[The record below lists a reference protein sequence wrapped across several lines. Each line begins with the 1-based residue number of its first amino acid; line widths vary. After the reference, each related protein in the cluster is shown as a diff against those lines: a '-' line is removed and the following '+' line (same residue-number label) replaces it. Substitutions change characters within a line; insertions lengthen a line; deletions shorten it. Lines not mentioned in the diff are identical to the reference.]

1 MLFKTI
7 HKVAAATTLWVMAL
21 LGASLANAQINLD
34 DKSPKGVVYS
44 LEGLASNADLAV
56 AGTANKGYYVI
67 SASSSRLNVSKKLEA
82 LAAYRLGQ
90 SDPSPNDIWVRV
102 EAKGSLKIIDDTT
115 LTVNDTTA
123 PACYVGVM
131 ADSVLSEEGFRI
143 YKIDPDEG
151 DFASVTECTDA
162 SPFPAGD
169 VTLTVPLGR
178 RRDGATIN
186 INADPPENVIE
197 GPMEATTAI
206 KPGAGILHIS
216 VYDSASGAY
225 DGDSDAMLFEEEFP
239 VTSTAS
245 SLDVSFSAGMQAV
258 SDVETGFTRFVGTS
272 EAMTKMATLGSVT
285 VKAKTAA
292 ATHWMPNGEI
302 AANKVPDLIGGES
315 KVRIMSDS
323 DFSFATFALGG
334 VGLMPIA
341 LDGNTLSMG
350 TGASAAALNATCS
363 NPNPEGAE
371 ANTRAMMDACEV
383 ALVGMT
389 PQMLTATV
397 IESTAEDFE
406 PLVIPEASFTAMVM
420 FDDESTAVSGN
431 LPDDTDAMPVGS
443 IRQNG
448 STFQLPMVTTFEGY
462 NNRIFIVNRSKRD
475 ASYSME
481 FTTEDGVTATEGSAA
496 TGTVEAGTTAV
507 IRAMDAVSLEG
518 GMRTAATLFVVGAP
532 GNTDVLTQIV
542 NKSDGSTDT
551 LRYEADQVR

>member
-21 LGASLANAQINLD
+21 LGASFANAQINLD
-34 DKSPKGVVYS
+34 DKSPKGIVYS
-44 LEGLASNADLAV
+44 LEGLATNDDLAV

-67 SASSSRLNVSKKLEA
+67 SASSSKLNVSKKLEP

-90 SDPSPNDIWVRV
+90 ADPTPNDIWIRV

-131 ADSVLSEEGFRI
+131 ADAVLSEEGFRI

-151 DFASVTECTDA
+151 DFDSVAECVDV
-162 SPFPAGD
+162 SDFPAGD

-178 RRDGATIN
+178 RRDGATID
-186 INADPPENVIE
+186 IDADQNVIG

-216 VYDSASGAY
+216 AYDSASGAY
-225 DGDSDAMLFEEEFP
+225 EADSDAMLFEKEFA

-245 SLDVSFSAGMQAV
+245 SLDVAFSAGMQAV

-302 AANKVPDLIGGES
+302 AANKVPDLIGGQS

-341 LDGNTLSMG
+341 LEGNTLSMG
-350 TGASAAALNATCS
+350 TGAAAAALNATCS

-406 PLVIPEASFTAMVM
+406 PPVIPEANFTAMVM
-420 FDDESTAVSGN
+420 FDDSDTTVSGN
-431 LPDDTDAMPVGS
+431 LPEDTDAMPVGS

-481 FTTEDGVTATEGSAA
+481 FTTEDGVTATAGSAA

-532 GNTDVLTQIV
+532 GNTDVVTQIV